1 MPSAVTD
8 TVSDAAYRNAMAA
21 LAGGVCVVTTADRGG
36 RPAGFTS
43 TAVMSLS
50 RTPQLIAVGVDQR
63 SRTLPVL
70 LGSRRFALNV
80 LHADSEDVSRRF
92 ADQSAD
98 RFADLE
104 GVAWSTEHPAGHAA
118 HGAPGGLPLPLL
130 LGHSSYVLT
139 CHVTQ
144 EMPAGDHRLIIG
156 AVERILPGE
165 NDPGSLVYLRRGYHA
180 LRAA

>member
-1 MPSAVTD
+1 
-8 TVSDAAYRNAMAA
+8 MAA

-50 RTPQLIAVGVDQR
+50 RSPQLIAVGVDQH

-70 LGSRRFALNV
+70 LDNRRFALNV
-80 LHADSEDVSRRF
+80 LHADGESVSRRF
-92 ADQSAD
+92 AERSAD

-104 GVAWSTEHPAGHAA
+104 GVIWSTERPAGHATD
-118 HGAPGGLPLPLL
+118 GAPGGQPLPLL
-130 LGHSSYVLT
+130 FGHSSYVLT
-139 CHVTQ
+139 CRVTQ
-144 EMPAGDHRLIIG
+144 DVPAGDHRLIIG

-165 NDPGSLVYLRRGYHA
+165 ADSGSLVYLRRGYHA